1 MQGLQIIFRHKTV
14 FEDYLKGLM
23 FCATLCGKPWP
34 RAMET
39 FWSLLD
45 KEVIQY
51 KGCSKNTFSLLHNG
65 LFLLRI
71 PMPFTRMRTSSHEKP
86 RFFGK

>member
-51 KGCSKNTFSLLHNG
+51 KGCSKNTFSLMGPAAQWSFPSPYSYAIYKDANI
-65 LFLLRI
+65 F
-71 PMPFTRMRTSSHEKP
+71 S
-86 RFFGK
+86 